1 PGAAAHMSL
10 HLNQQ
15 CQRATKID
23 AAPFP
28 FFSGRPLR
36 LNFGDHRCVP
46 VRSTASVEWLLCAL
60 PRTVNTKMK
69 LSVVFVTAAPK
80 TAEIR
85 GF

>member
-1 PGAAAHMSL
+1 MSL

-36 LNFGDHRCVP
+36 LNFGDRRCVP
-46 VRSTASVEWLLCAL
+46 VRSTASVKWLLCAV
-60 PRTVNTKMK
+60 PKTVNEKMK
-69 LSVVFVTAAPK
+69 LSVVFVTVARK
-80 TAEIR
+80 MAENR
-85 GF
+85 AF